1 MRISFHL
8 LDEALGNTLDNTC
21 YLKRRKIKFK
31 NFILSKED
39 VTREKLEHALK
50 IPADSGFDRLN
61 GRQFLSTKWEQRKI
75 TNWTHCLYNKKVGKE
90 SRHHFEHCSDHPGLC
105 PTPSLIFHNHI
116 MAKHKLHK
124 ISMRK
129 NFLKLLKL
137 IRKQY
142 HTANSN
148 IDLEAWVGEIIFSC
162 GRPRQYLSR
171 MCTSYTS

>member
-50 IPADSGFDRLN
+50 IPADAGFDRLN
-61 GRQFLSTKWEQRKI
+61 GRQFLSTKREERKI

-105 PTPSLIFHNHI
+105 PTPSFIFHNI
-116 MAKHKLHK
+116 LWQNTNYIKDLCGKTFL
-124 ISMRK
+124 
-129 NFLKLLKL
+129 NF
-137 IRKQY
+137 
-142 HTANSN
+142 
-148 IDLEAWVGEIIFSC
+148 
-162 GRPRQYLSR
+162 
-171 MCTSYTS
+171 

>member
-61 GRQFLSTKWEQRKI
+61 GRQFLSTK
-75 TNWTHCLYNKKVGKE
+75 
-90 SRHHFEHCSDHPGLC
+90 
-105 PTPSLIFHNHI
+105 
-116 MAKHKLHK
+116 
-124 ISMRK
+124 
-129 NFLKLLKL
+129 
-137 IRKQY
+137 
-142 HTANSN
+142 
-148 IDLEAWVGEIIFSC
+148 
-162 GRPRQYLSR
+162 
-171 MCTSYTS
+171 